1 MQAAI
6 PFYFYRVELAVD
18 CDPAVLLF
26 FLVKTIIVSGN
37 LELAQGDSGRR
48 PEPRPVSMP
57 SRRSLKRLE
66 RRLLQHD
73 QALHALRLH
82 QTVGDA

>member
-1 MQAAI
+1 MCRPQFLFTFIAWNLLWI
-6 PFYFYRVELAVD
+6 VI
-18 CDPAVLLF
+18 PAVLLF

-37 LELAQGDSGRR
+37 LELAQGDSGR
-48 PEPRPVSMP
+48 PEPRPVSVP

-82 QTVGDA
+82 QTVGNA